1 MFIVNITTIESMLA
15 HHLEVFSEA
24 DVERL
29 MSDYLTMPFYFGG

>member
-24 DVERL
+24 DVERECQI
-29 MSDYLTMPFYFGG
+29 T